1 MHEVFSARL
10 RSEIWVALM
19 RPLKPLVIA
28 GGKASPVFTVV
39 TVLLGVNNGTI
50 YYIERDKHSN
60 R

>member
-10 RSEIWVALM
+10 RSEAPM

-28 GGKASPVFTVV
+28 GGKASPDFTVV